1 MKLKVGRIKNRVGAY
16 ARVWW
21 RLTILQFEQQIANAR
36 LAATVLILGK
46 IARLAFAFL
55 FLYIIVDRA
64 GLLAGYDL
72 YQAVFILALFN
83 LVSTITQLFFRG
95 VYLFRQKVID
105 GNFDFY
111 LLNPLSELFYSLFSY
126 TDPLDMLLTL
136 PYTAI
141 VFWSWSKTGFPITPE
156 NFLYLLLTIAIM
168 GIIIF
173 AIHIFI
179 IGVGIKYLEV
189 DNTIMLYR
197 DLERTAGFP
206 MEIYGKFG
214 SIFLTYI
221 IPFGLMSTVPA
232 KIIFGLLSPG
242 VLLLFLVIALT
253 QLHLALSFWRSALKS
268 YSSAS
273 S

>member
-1 MKLKVGRIKNRVGAY
+1 MKPKVDNLKKKLIAY
-16 ARVWW
+16 LRVWW
-21 RLTILQFEQQIANAR
+21 RLTILQFEQQVANAR
-36 LAATVLILGK
+36 FAATVLILGK
-46 IARLAFAFL
+46 VARLGFAFL
-55 FLYIIVDRA
+55 FLYVIVDRA
-64 GLLAGYDL
+64 GMLAGYNL
-72 YQAVFILALFN
+72 YEAVLILALFN
-83 LVSTITQLFFRG
+83 FVSTITQLFFRG

-126 TDPLDMLLTL
+126 TDPLDMLLAI
-136 PYTAI
+136 PYGAI
-141 VFWSWSKTGFPITPE
+141 VYWAWAQTGFPITPI
-156 NFLYLLLTIAIM
+156 NILYLALAIAIM

-173 AIHIFI
+173 AIHILI

-206 MEIYGKFG
+206 MEIYGKYG

-221 IPFGLMSTVPA
+221 VPFGLMSTVPA
-232 KIIFGLLSPG
+232 KIIFNLLNPAILIAF
-242 VLLLFLVIALT
+242 LLVAL
-253 QLHLALSFWRSALKS
+253 LELKLAMVFWRNALKS